1 MEEKIL
7 ILKMLSEGK
16 ISAEE
21 AERLLAAIGA
31 DPDARKSN
39 NSYQSNQANSTPGSR
54 FDSKMKDFDV
64 KMKDF
69 SGRINEK
76 FNAKNRAE
84 MNQKIENIT
93 GDITGAATKFA
104 DKMAQFVG
112 GIVEKATSNYK
123 YTNSFEFS
131 PADLKKIFISANNC
145 KFKVTR
151 TDSPEIKLTLEIN
164 SFLEVN
170 SFEGIVE
177 SKLEAN
183 DFFIKIKLPSSSW
196 GVAELFLPEKLEEA
210 EIRSSN
216 GQISI
221 SNYNVGVLKSI
232 TSNAKI
238 VMSEVTAA
246 EIEAFTDNAKVEL
259 ENVKSDYCVIRSSN
273 GKVDIDRCQ
282 IINLNVKTSNGK
294 IDIPCL
300 LVSNDA
306 NYEYAFESS
315 NGAVSVNFNEVLP
328 HGFMID
334 ATTSN
339 GKIDVNLDSLKFSSS
354 KSTTFGS
361 TPVKLF
367 SENYDQS
374 SAKINIKVKTSNG
387 AISVEES

>member
-21 AERLLAAIGA
+21 AERLLAALGN
-31 DPDARKSN
+31 DNSSN
-39 NSYQSNQANSTPGSR
+39 NGPNSR

-69 SGRINEK
+69 GGRINER

-104 DKMAQFVG
+104 DRMAQFVG

-123 YTNSFEFS
+123 YSNTFDFS
-131 PADLKKIFISANNC
+131 APDLKKFFITANNC
-145 KFKVTR
+145 KFKITK
-151 TDSPEIKLTLEIN
+151 TDSPDIKLSLEIN
-164 SFLEVN
+164 SFLELN
-170 SFEGIVE
+170 NFDGIVE
-177 SKLEAN
+177 SKQDAN
-183 DFFIKIKLPSSSW
+183 SFYIKVKLPSSSW
-196 GVAELFLPEKLEEA
+196 GVAELFIPEKLEEA
-210 EIRSSN
+210 DIRSSN
-216 GQISI
+216 GQIFFTD
-221 SNYNVGVLKSI
+221 YNVGILKLI

-238 VMSEVTAA
+238 NLSEVTAA

-259 ENVKSDYCVIRSSN
+259 ENVKSDYCVVRSSN

-282 IINLNVKTSNGK
+282 IINLNIKTSNGK
-294 IDIPCL
+294 IDIPSL
-300 LVSNDA
+300 LVSNEA
-306 NYEYAFESS
+306 NYEYAFETS
-315 NGAVSVNFNEVLP
+315 NGSVSVNFNEVLP
-328 HGFMID
+328 HGFMVD
-334 ATTSN
+334 ATTTN
-339 GKIDVNLDSLKFSSS
+339 GKIDVNLDSLKFTSS